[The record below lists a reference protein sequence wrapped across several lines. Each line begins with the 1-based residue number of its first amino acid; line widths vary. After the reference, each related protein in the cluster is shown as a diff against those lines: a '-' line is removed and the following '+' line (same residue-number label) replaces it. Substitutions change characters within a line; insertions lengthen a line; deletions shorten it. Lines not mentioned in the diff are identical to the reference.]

1 MSPVSSAAVAA
12 VVLSNVFTVTTAGLV
27 YTEMTKE
34 ELIEKFIASDAEID
48 ITNIKASPIY
58 DKCTRYF
65 TGGHTMGYAWEN
77 DVMDGTLTDTYL
89 LPEEGILL
97 SSGNPL
103 DFESNDSDQQT
114 TKWYTPDNNYFD
126 LDLYKQMTNAA
137 SVFDACWI
145 SFDFK
150 CTTEA
155 YVPKITFDY
164 FFGSEEYYEYVDS
177 PFNDAFALLLNDVNI
192 AKLPTTESDTN
203 IVSINNVNYHMNTE
217 YFHGNGKW
225 HVVLLLIFNF
235 VCIVIFF
242 LSLAH

>member
-89 LPEEGILL
+89 LPDEGILL

-126 LDLYKQMTNAA
+126 LDL
-137 SVFDACWI
+137 
-145 SFDFK
+145 
-150 CTTEA
+150 
-155 YVPKITFDY
+155 
-164 FFGSEEYYEYVDS
+164 
-177 PFNDAFALLLNDVNI
+177 
-192 AKLPTTESDTN
+192 
-203 IVSINNVNYHMNTE
+203 
-217 YFHGNGKW
+217 
-225 HVVLLLIFNF
+225 
-235 VCIVIFF
+235 
-242 LSLAH
+242 